1 MNLKSKWDS
10 CKDARESSNERL
22 RWFNHIYTRSISAQL
37 HMDKKYC
44 WLLVFSSSSNY
55 INVLHW

>member
-44 WLLVFSSSSNY
+44 WLL
-55 INVLHW
+55 